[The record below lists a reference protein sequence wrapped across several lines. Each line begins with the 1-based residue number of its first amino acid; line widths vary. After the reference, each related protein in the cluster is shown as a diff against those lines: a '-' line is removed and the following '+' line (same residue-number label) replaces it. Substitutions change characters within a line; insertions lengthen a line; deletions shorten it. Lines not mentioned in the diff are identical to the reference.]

1 MFRKFS
7 NTEVEF
13 EPNRSE
19 IVSGIFLPKK
29 AVLAETN
36 YGTFLFLLGPIH
48 GQNKSEI
55 NSTSATDSRFRS
67 ISEIHSSKISDHQIL
82 HQDSVLPFVTFGP
95 CLHF

>member
-55 NSTSATDSRFRS
+55 NSACATDSRFRS
-67 ISEIHSSKISDHQIL
+67 ISEIHS
-82 HQDSVLPFVTFGP
+82 
-95 CLHF
+95 